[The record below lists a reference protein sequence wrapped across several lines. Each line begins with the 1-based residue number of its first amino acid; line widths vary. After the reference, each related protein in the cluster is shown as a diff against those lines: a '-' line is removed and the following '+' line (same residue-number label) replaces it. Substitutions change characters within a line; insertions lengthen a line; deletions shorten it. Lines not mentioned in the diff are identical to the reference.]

1 MRLGLI
7 LFAASL
13 AIACDDGA
21 TPDAGADGGFDAALR
36 DAEPPDAPAPM
47 CAPGCDDDETCCADP
62 TGGDAVCY
70 ALRNDPE
77 HCGTCGTNCV
87 AANRGDACQ
96 ASQCSCRVNPLGCRG
111 TVEDFCCPA
120 REEGGQT
127 YCANLA
133 TSALDCGDCDAAC
146 DIRTADRCDGGRC
159 VCGSRE
165 PCEGTPESTCCV
177 DEPDVGC
184 VDTTTDRFHC
194 GECENLC
201 QGAERCEDGTCT
213 RGASCGGAC
222 ELGQVCCDGVCCSR
236 RGCLSGACMD
246 PPAPDGGAPDAG
258 APDAGAPDGG

>member
-1 MRLGLI
+1 MRFGL
-7 LFAASL
+7 LLSAVTLLCPASL
-13 AIACDDGA
+13 LVGCDGGDGA
-21 TPDAGADGGFDAALR
+21 DAGADAGLDAAVR
-36 DAEPPDAPAPM
+36 DAEAPDAPPAM
-47 CAPGCDDDETCCADP
+47 CTPGCGADETCCADP

-70 ALRNDPE
+70 TLRNDPR
-77 HCGTCGTNCV
+77 HCGTCGTNCL

-96 ASQCSCRVNPLGCRG
+96 ANQCSCGVDANGCRG

-120 REEGGQT
+120 REEGLQA

-133 TSALDCGDCDAAC
+133 TSALDCGDCNSPC
-146 DIRTADRCDGGRC
+146 DVRRADRCDGGRC

-201 QGAERCEDGTCT
+201 QGDERCEGGTCT
-213 RGASCGGAC
+213 RGASCAETC
-222 ELGQVCCDGVCCSR
+222 ELGQVCCDGACCSR
-236 RGCLSGACMD
+236 RSCLAGTCGGA
-246 PPAPDGGAPDAG
+246 APDGGAPDG
-258 APDAGAPDGG
+258 GVPDGG